1 MFAVATTTLSF
12 KDHFSE
18 QSAQYA
24 NYRPRYPAEL
34 FQILA
39 DQCQRRELAWDCATG
54 NGQAAV
60 ALGEFFESVIAT
72 DASDTQIASA
82 IPHANVSCRVAT
94 AEVSGLDDA
103 SVDLLTVGQA
113 LHWFDHERFFT
124 EAGRVLASGGVLA
137 VWCYGLCHVNDA
149 CDGVVDELYTDI
161 ANEFWPPERRHIEER
176 YAGITMPAAEIDV
189 PRVNMYADWTADDML
204 GYLRTWSACRC
215 YRKAHDRDP
224 VTLIAGKLQDA
235 WGTDSRPVCWPL
247 TLKACCL

>member
-1 MFAVATTTLSF
+1 M
-12 KDHFSE
+12 
-18 QSAQYA
+18 
-24 NYRPRYPAEL
+24 R
-34 FQILA
+34 
-39 DQCQRRELAWDCATG
+39 
-54 NGQAAV
+54 QAAV

-82 IPHANVSCRVAT
+82 IPHANVSYRVAT

-204 GYLRTWSACRC
+204 GYLRTWSACRR

-224 VTLIAGKLQDA
+224 VTLIAGKLQGA

-247 TLKACCL
+247 TLKACRL

>member
-54 NGQAAV
+54 GGQAAV

-82 IPHANVSCRVAT
+82 IPHANVSYRVAT

-204 GYLRTWSACRC
+204 GYLRTWSACRR

-224 VTLIAGKLQDA
+224 VTLIAGKLQGA

-247 TLKACCL
+247 TLKACRL

>member
-54 NGQAAV
+54 GGQAAV

-82 IPHANVSCRVAT
+82 IPHANVSYRVAT

-204 GYLRTWSACRC
+204 GYLRTWSACRR

-235 WGTDSRPVCWPL
+235 WGTGSRPVCWPL
-247 TLKACCL
+247 TLKACRL

>member
-54 NGQAAV
+54 GGQAAV

-82 IPHANVSCRVAT
+82 IPHANVSYRVAT

-113 LHWFDHERFFT
+113 LQWFDHERFFT

-204 GYLRTWSACRC
+204 GYLRTWSACCR

-224 VTLIAGKLQDA
+224 VTLIAGKLQGA

-247 TLKACCL
+247 TLKACRL

>member
-54 NGQAAV
+54 SGQAAV

-82 IPHANVSCRVAT
+82 IPHANVSYRVAT

-204 GYLRTWSACRC
+204 GYLRTWSACRR

-224 VTLIAGKLQDA
+224 VTLIAGKLQGA

-247 TLKACCL
+247 TLKACRL

>member
-82 IPHANVSCRVAT
+82 IPHANVSYRVAT

-204 GYLRTWSACRC
+204 GYLRTWSACRR

-247 TLKACCL
+247 TLKACRL